1 MQQESIQINQPPKN
15 EQLVTSSNIGQMVA
29 PSVISAI
36 FQDFKFDLHLSQQL
50 GVIYQLAALEED
62 RDDEE
67 QRFDHLS
74 LQIELPYVQ
83 QQVTVVFLS
92 SHLQFI

>member
-1 MQQESIQINQPPKN
+1 M
-15 EQLVTSSNIGQMVA
+15 VTSSNIGQMVA
-29 PSVISAI
+29 LSVILII

-67 QRFDHLS
+67 PSFDQLS

-83 QQVTVVFLS
+83 EQVTLVILS
-92 SHLQFI
+92 THLQCI